1 MEIKKISRLAMLL
14 AISVILNIVESFF
27 PIFTGIVPG
36 LKIGLANIIIVAT
49 LYLYGSKE
57 AFYVSILRIIV
68 VGFLRTGLFS
78 STFLFSISG
87 AIFSLII
94 MILLKKINLIIIMRN
109 LTTPINDEDLKN
121 LRVGDHITISG
132 TMYTG
137 RDAALP
143 QLVEL
148 IKKDEVP
155 IDLNGTAIMHTAF
168 SEAGIAPT
176 TSNKEEIESA
186 IPALSKAG
194 VKVHIGKG
202 MLSNNTILSLK
213 ENNSIFVIT
222 PPVAALLT
230 NKVLEKKC
238 VLFEHE
244 GMEAMFE
251 LKVKKI
257 PGIVAVRDGK
267 SI

>member
-1 MEIKKISRLAMLL
+1 MKD
-14 AISVILNIVESFF
+14 
-27 PIFTGIVPG
+27 
-36 LKIGLANIIIVAT
+36 
-49 LYLYGSKE
+49 
-57 AFYVSILRIIV
+57 
-68 VGFLRTGLFS
+68 
-78 STFLFSISG
+78 
-87 AIFSLII
+87 
-94 MILLKKINLIIIMRN
+94 
-109 LTTPINDEDLKN
+109 LTTPITDEDLES
-121 LRVGDHITISG
+121 LDVGDQITISG
-132 TMYTG
+132 VMYTG

-148 IKKDEVP
+148 IEKNEVP
-155 IDLNGTAIMHTAF
+155 INLNGAAIMHTAF

-176 TSNKEEIESA
+176 TSSKVEIESS

-202 MLSNNTILSLK
+202 KLSDKTISSLD

-230 NKVLEKKC
+230 DKVLEKKC
-238 VLFEHE
+238 VLFENE

-251 LKVKKI
+251 LKVDRI
-257 PGIVAVRDGK
+257 PGIVAVKNKK